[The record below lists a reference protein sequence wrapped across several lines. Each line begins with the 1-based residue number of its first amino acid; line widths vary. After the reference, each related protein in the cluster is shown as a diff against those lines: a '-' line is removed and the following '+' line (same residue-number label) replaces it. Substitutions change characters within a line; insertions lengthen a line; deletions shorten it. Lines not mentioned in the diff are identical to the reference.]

1 MDILTKR
8 LKDIREDRDLT
19 QSQVAAAL
27 HTSQRVY
34 SRYET
39 GVRALPIEHL
49 ITLCKLYDLSAEYI
63 LGFTNTVKTLP
74 KK

>member
-1 MDILTKR
+1 MDTLTKR

-39 GVRALPIEHL
+39 GIRALPIEHL
-49 ITLCKLYDLSAEYI
+49 MTLCKLYDLSADYI
-63 LGFTNTVKTLP
+63 LGFTSEARPLP

>member
-8 LKDIREDRDLT
+8 LKDTREDKDLT

-39 GVRALPIEHL
+39 GIRALPIEHL
-49 ITLCKLYDLSAEYI
+49 MTLCKLYDLSADYL
-63 LGFTNTVKTLP
+63 LGFTADPKPLP